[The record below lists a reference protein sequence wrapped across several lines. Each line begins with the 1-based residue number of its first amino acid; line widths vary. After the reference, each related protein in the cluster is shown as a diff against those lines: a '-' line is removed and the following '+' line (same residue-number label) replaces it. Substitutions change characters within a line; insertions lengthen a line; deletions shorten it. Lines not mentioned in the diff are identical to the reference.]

1 MERME
6 RMERSQGPKIKV
18 LNVNSCFY
26 LFDFLIWAVL
36 MNYEQR
42 NDLQNDLGA
51 SYLTVETSY
60 GDYRASCTT
69 LVFNAVYG
77 MAGSSISETE
87 MVML

>member
-1 MERME
+1 MVSFRFLWCERMERME

-51 SYLTVETSY
+51 SYPADKFFLLLDIGPHLQIQRSP
-60 GDYRASCTT
+60 
-69 LVFNAVYG
+69 
-77 MAGSSISETE
+77 
-87 MVML
+87 